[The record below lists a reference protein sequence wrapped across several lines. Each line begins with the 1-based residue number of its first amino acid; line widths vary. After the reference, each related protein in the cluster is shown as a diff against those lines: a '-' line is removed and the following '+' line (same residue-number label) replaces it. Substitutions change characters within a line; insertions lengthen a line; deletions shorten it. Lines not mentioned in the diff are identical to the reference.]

1 MKRLPLI
8 LAMLLAL
15 SAIFGAQASPEVAP
29 QAGPEADRIKLVSQ
43 FSAAFPDIKVSDY
56 IHGALAFDPD
66 SMAQYRS
73 IMQLPPF
80 LSTLEAA
87 EKLWQTPFSNG
98 KTYADCLPNGGRM
111 IAGNYP
117 LFDPARGR
125 VVTLETAI
133 NDCRLANGEAAYV
146 YGDPATMGLLTAHLR
161 TLSDGMKMNIRVEGE
176 AALKAYED
184 GKKTFYSRAGQLN
197 YSCANCHVDNVGNR
211 LRSEI
216 LSPAVGQATHWP
228 VFIGGDQLVTLQK
241 RYQRC
246 HRDVRH
252 APDQPGSMRY
262 DNLEYFHAYQSNGL
276 PLQASV
282 FRK

>member
-1 MKRLPLI
+1 MKRVFRLFPLWVG
-8 LAMLLAL
+8 LFAL
-15 SAIFGAQASPEVAP
+15 ISAWAAIASPE
-29 QAGPEADRIKLVSQ
+29 GDRMNLVKQ
-43 FSAAFPDIKVSDY
+43 LTAAFPDIKPHDY

-66 SMAQYRS
+66 SMAQYLS
-73 IMQLPPF
+73 IMQFPPF
-80 LSTLEAA
+80 LSALEAG
-87 EKLWQTPFSNG
+87 EKLWRTPFASG
-98 KTYADCLPNGGRM
+98 KRYADCLPNQGRM

-117 LFDPARGR
+117 KFDPVRGR

-133 NDCRLANGEAAYV
+133 NDCRVANGEAAYV
-146 YGDPATMGLLTAHLR
+146 YGDASTMGLLTTYLR
-161 TLSDGMKMNIRVEGE
+161 TLSDGMQMNIQVEGE
-176 AALKAYED
+176 AALQAYED

-197 YSCANCHVDNVGNR
+197 YSCANCHVDNVGTR

-216 LSPAVGQATHWP
+216 LSPVIGQATHWP

-252 APDQPGSMRY
+252 VPDQAGSTRY

>member
-1 MKRLPLI
+1 MQRSPLF
-8 LAMLLAL
+8 LVMLFAL
-15 SAIFGAQASPEVAP
+15 TASPGT
-29 QAGPEADRIKLVSQ
+29 QAGPEPSPEADRGKLVSQ
-43 FSAAFPDIKVSDY
+43 FSAAFPDIKVGDY

-87 EKLWQTPFSNG
+87 ERLWHTPFRNG
-98 KTYADCLPNGGRM
+98 KTYADCLPNSGRM

-117 LFDPARGR
+117 LFDPVRGR

-133 NDCRLANGEAAYV
+133 NDCRLANGEAAYS

-161 TLSDGMKMNIRVEGE
+161 TLSDGMKMNIKVEGE
-176 AALKAYED
+176 AALQAYAD
-184 GKKTFYSRAGQLN
+184 GKKTFFSRAGQLN

-252 APDQPGSMRY
+252 VPDEVGSTRY
-262 DNLEYFHAYQSNGL
+262 DNLEYFHAYLSNGL

>member
-1 MKRLPLI
+1 MKRVFRLFP
-8 LAMLLAL
+8 LLAGL
-15 SAIFGAQASPEVAP
+15 FALISAWAAIASPEGDRMNLVK
-29 QAGPEADRIKLVSQ
+29 QLTAD
-43 FSAAFPDIKVSDY
+43 FPDIKPHDY

-66 SMAQYRS
+66 SMAQYLS
-73 IMQLPPF
+73 IMQFPPF
-80 LSTLEAA
+80 LSALEAG
-87 EKLWQTPFSNG
+87 EKLWRTPFASG
-98 KTYADCLPNGGRM
+98 KRYADCLPNQGRM

-117 LFDPARGR
+117 KFDPVRSR

-133 NDCRLANGEAAYV
+133 NDCRVANGESAYV
-146 YGDPATMGLLTAHLR
+146 YGDASTMGLLTAYLR
-161 TLSDGMKMNIRVEGE
+161 TLSDGMQMNIQVEGE

-197 YSCANCHVDNVGNR
+197 YSCANCHVDNVGTR

-216 LSPAVGQATHWP
+216 LSPVIGQATHWP

-252 APDQPGSMRY
+252 VPDQAGSTRY